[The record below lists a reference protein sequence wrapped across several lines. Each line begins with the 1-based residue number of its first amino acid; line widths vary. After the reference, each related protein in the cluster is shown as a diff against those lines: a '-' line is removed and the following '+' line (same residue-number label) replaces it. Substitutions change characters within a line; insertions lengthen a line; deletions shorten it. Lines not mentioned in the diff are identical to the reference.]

1 MIRFLDELSEIE
13 KLSLIPMSYS
23 RISTYDM
30 CNAKYYFSYILKEPP
45 LYGEAALLGNIVHAV
60 LEEKLQPDTPVEERD
75 LDAFLVE
82 LEVQKPK
89 VDRQNI
95 VGPEFM
101 QVGRQILEEFVDR
114 HKGEEWPI
122 YSKEM
127 PFELVVGPALI
138 RGFMDRVDVYEDK
151 VHITDYK
158 TGKREVAKKNVHLD
172 LQLGIYALVAEKLF
186 PDKQIY
192 AELYYLRTARQKG
205 HLFTRDDLEAVEFRL
220 LETINK
226 IKDQRWFP
234 YTDEPRVCSF
244 CDHAASGACSFGS
257 RYYRSN

>member
-1 MIRFLDELSEIE
+1 MIRFLDELSDLE

-60 LEEKLQPDTPVEERD
+60 LEEKLQPSVPVEEKD
-75 LDAFLVE
+75 LDSFLVE
-82 LEVQKPK
+82 LESQKSK
-89 VDRQNI
+89 IDKEDI
-95 VGPEFM
+95 VGSDFM
-101 QVGRQILEEFVDR
+101 QLGRQILEEFIDR

-127 PFELVVGPALI
+127 PFELVIGSALI
-138 RGFMDRVDVYEDK
+138 RGFIDRVDVYSDR

-158 TGKREVAKKNVHLD
+158 TGKREVAQKNAHLD

-186 PDKQIY
+186 PDKEIY

-205 HLFTRDDLEAVEFRL
+205 HLFTRDDLEAVESKL
-220 LETINK
+220 LDVINK

-234 YTDEPRVCSF
+234 YSDEPRICSF
-244 CDHAASGACSFGS
+244 CDHAASGICGFGS
-257 RYYRSN
+257 RYFRSH